1 MEQMTSAR
9 FFYRDP
15 DAPRPNRPLRLVVV
29 AFVERT
35 DPERGD
41 TVLMERRSDNG
52 QWCLLGG
59 GIETDQSVEDALRQE
74 VHEESGLTVASCSLF
89 GVFSDPSMIAQ
100 YDMPTERR
108 ISRVVSLAFRV
119 RVDDFGA
126 LQISPE
132 STELRFFTHDELRAL
147 EIIPT
152 VRHIVD
158 RYLEDRSSLVL
169 G

>member
-1 MEQMTSAR
+1 MTTAR

-15 DAPRPNRPLRLVVV
+15 DAPTPNRPLRVVVV

-52 QWCLLGG
+52 HWCLIGG
-59 GIETDQSVEDALRQE
+59 RVEPDQSVEDALRRE
-74 VHEESGLTVASCSLF
+74 VREESGLSIASFSLF

-100 YDMPTERR
+100 YDQAGERT
-108 ISRVVSLAFRV
+108 IVRVISLAFRV
-119 RVDDFGA
+119 RAEDVGA
-126 LQISPE
+126 LRISPE
-132 STELRFFTHDELRAL
+132 STDLRFFTHDELRTL
-147 EIIPT
+147 DIIPT

-158 RYLEDRSSLVL
+158 RYLEDRTALIIE
-169 G
+169 